1 MRRGLPKKWPIAGVS
16 HVVVVA
22 SAKGGVGKSTTAV
35 NLALGMTSV
44 NKGLSVGLLDADIFG
59 PSIPR
64 MMNLS
69 GQPELSKQD
78 RMIPLVNYGIKCMS
92 MGFLVEEKVAIV
104 WRGLMVMSAIQ
115 KLLRQV
121 DWGSLDV
128 LVVDMPPGTGDT
140 QLTISQQIPISGS
153 VIVSTP
159 QDVALLDARR
169 GVEMF
174 RKVDVPVLGVVQNMS
189 CYGDVP
195 LHLTIREG
203 ADTASP
209 LLCLTLKVPSGMTS
223 VLGRKVDEPKIVSHS
238 ELSSAVQAAQE
249 TERGAQKQ
257 APTSTV
263 RVRTTGLK
271 PTTLD
276 KNLQPFHSASA
287 QAPLRQKRPSMA
299 YTICPATAQVPIVSV
314 ELGEGTLAALRA
326 TVEKQKQAAQAK
338 TSHATGSDYG
348 QRGFQDL
355 SGGFCKHYCA
365 RLIPS
370 IAPFISS
377 NPRLHPIHPTA
388 TPRTLKSVQCKE
400 ETESDRGGSSCVQE
414 TKRKTVAIP
423 ALGATVAQHLKEAHQ
438 LSTHC
443 CCCPPSSSPFVHQ
456 STSAPVPPR
465 SKPTREG
472 TGGPQRRPLSTRA
485 ALPPSEAGRTKTAV
499 FPRPP
504 PTQPPPARVRKGVIT
519 TSSWRDGKKLAE
531 RILAQEEGRPAA
543 DSGPEGREEGVDT
556 IGSDA
561 MLDGERRGSEAK
573 GSYAHLPESAVRVL
587 QDLEAEEVGG
597 LAASRRPKTDS
608 TLPLA
613 VERGCCIS
621 SGSHCLRR
629 PKPTQSPS
637 VHHPRLGESNLEVK
651 KFLQEKQDLGRGRL
665 EKRATEGESSEGE
678 GREVEGTG
686 SAAKKHGQCSQQAT
700 EDPAA
705 RSSPEP
711 LPPSGT
717 CLCETQPDGQDG
729 GNDCLSNG
737 AAGSGEHAGARGGV
751 QEEGGEEAAAAK
763 IQAAFRGY
771 RVRRGMGGRSL
782 RPDRLHTAPV
792 PAAAVARVSPTYPHS
807 GLGTPASVP
816 ARGINLGTLPVSPQA
831 TPTKAQPSGPVL
843 LATSPPLNL
852 QAPVGDAYS
861 VINVFNRQQEKLRE
875 TLGLRGA
882 SSLPQQQGPTH
893 ASSPLPKESHY
904 SYTTS
909 FEQQSLR
916 SEGDPSRRAHS
927 LGTGRTVTP
936 PSVAISQSPYA
947 SNRSSPVLSKDPAT
961 PRQTTPI
968 NTPTFRKD
976 VSALRQD
983 VTNRAEEPEV
993 GEDGSLSSLSNSLTT
1008 NEHTASLR
1016 TEPTRHSSKTSPGAV
1031 LEEPSPDGGR
1041 LSPRSLQLKLQT
1053 ELNLLESVEES
1064 MRCLS
1069 SVDETRA
1076 VAMAQSE
1083 TATVAQLLASEKQ
1096 LHAQEVRAAK
1106 SMVEVERVAHDA
1118 RRLQEEATRKADEH
1132 AATLAKLQEDSTKVA
1147 RDIAK
1152 QMAEAHSAATV
1163 AMVEAAR
1170 QQMKAAQDMAA
1181 SVAVAATKEAVKSAL
1196 GRPEPLKTP
1205 SSSRSP
1211 RRSSPSPSQ
1220 LSSARQQSHEYRSDF
1235 ERSRSLQPGS
1245 KDLSTTPTRYVLRG
1259 QRPSNPKGPVVL
1271 PAQNQKRIGRSS
1283 QPAGHQVQ
1291 SQKHKPEPA
1300 GRQVQNRKPIGHF
1313 SLGLEPAGL

>member
-1 MRRGLPKKWPIAGVS
+1 M
-16 HVVVVA
+16 
-22 SAKGGVGKSTTAV
+22 
-35 NLALGMTSV
+35 
-44 NKGLSVGLLDADIFG
+44 
-59 PSIPR
+59 
-64 MMNLS
+64 
-69 GQPELSKQD
+69 
-78 RMIPLVNYGIKCMS
+78 
-92 MGFLVEEKVAIV
+92 
-104 WRGLMVMSAIQ
+104 
-115 KLLRQV
+115 
-121 DWGSLDV
+121 
-128 LVVDMPPGTGDT
+128 
-140 QLTISQQIPISGS
+140 
-153 VIVSTP
+153 
-159 QDVALLDARR
+159 
-169 GVEMF
+169 
-174 RKVDVPVLGVVQNMS
+174 
-189 CYGDVP
+189 
-195 LHLTIREG
+195 LH
-203 ADTASP
+203 ASP
-209 LLCLTLKVPSGMTS
+209 SLSWQDSNFLDDENTMLL
-223 VLGRKVDEPKIVSHS
+223 H
-238 ELSSAVQAAQE
+238 
-249 TERGAQKQ
+249 
-257 APTSTV
+257 
-263 RVRTTGLK
+263 
-271 PTTLD
+271 
-276 KNLQPFHSASA
+276 
-287 QAPLRQKRPSMA
+287 
-299 YTICPATAQVPIVSV
+299 PATASDTLHSPLGSSQLSPVSS
-314 ELGEGTLAALRA
+314 LASSSRGQLSASSS
-326 TVEKQKQAAQAK
+326 
-338 TSHATGSDYG
+338 TS
-348 QRGFQDL
+348 R
-355 SGGFCKHYCA
+355 
-365 RLIPS
+365 IPVRT
-370 IAPFISS
+370 
-377 NPRLHPIHPTA
+377 NPR
-388 TPRTLKSVQCKE
+388 
-400 ETESDRGGSSCVQE
+400 
-414 TKRKTVAIP
+414 
-423 ALGATVAQHLKEAHQ
+423 
-438 LSTHC
+438 
-443 CCCPPSSSPFVHQ
+443 PS
-456 STSAPVPPR
+456 
-465 SKPTREG
+465 
-472 TGGPQRRPLSTRA
+472 
-485 ALPPSEAGRTKTAV
+485 
-499 FPRPP
+499 
-504 PTQPPPARVRKGVIT
+504 
-519 TSSWRDGKKLAE
+519 
-531 RILAQEEGRPAA
+531 
-543 DSGPEGREEGVDT
+543 
-556 IGSDA
+556 
-561 MLDGERRGSEAK
+561 
-573 GSYAHLPESAVRVL
+573 
-587 QDLEAEEVGG
+587 
-597 LAASRRPKTDS
+597 
-608 TLPLA
+608 LPLA
-613 VERGCCIS
+613 SYNSRTVVHPVSYDAASCATPL
-621 SGSHCLRR
+621 SGLASHNFTSQSHPQSHYPPC
-629 PKPTQSPS
+629 PPTSVPS
-637 VHHPRLGESNLEVK
+637 VMYRLPQSDHDDRLQALTQTALKLKERITHEMEQRRGTESI
-651 KFLQEKQDLGRGRL
+651 DLGFDHTFHPP
-665 EKRATEGESSEGE
+665 KNPS
-678 GREVEGTG
+678 
-686 SAAKKHGQCSQQAT
+686 
-700 EDPAA
+700 
-705 RSSPEP
+705 
-711 LPPSGT
+711 LPP
-717 CLCETQPDGQDG
+717 
-729 GNDCLSNG
+729 
-737 AAGSGEHAGARGGV
+737 EHASARRNLMVKMVATTVSPTGLPGV
-751 QEEGGEEAAAAK
+751 GNMREHAEVSRKRVEEEAAAAK

-1106 SMVEVERVAHDA
+1106 SMVEVAVEERRKEEEGKGREALKEQVERVAHDA

-1245 KDLSTTPTRYVLRG
+1245 KDLSTHTDTIRTEGTKALQSQGTSRPPSTEPEADRTLQSTSRPPSTEPEAQTG
-1259 QRPSNPKGPVVL
+1259 ASRPSSTEPEANRTLQSRAGTSRPLSTEPEVDRL
-1271 PAQNQKRIGRSS
+1271 QRSRGS
-1283 QPAGHQVQ
+1283 GHASPSPSMVDTVSDIEDGQQQGEVETEEVEEEEELGGEDSERASSVATKEIDQV
-1291 SQKHKPEPA
+1291 SCGA
-1300 GRQVQNRKPIGHF
+1300 
-1313 SLGLEPAGL
+1313 